1 MRAIGT
7 AIELTKSAIEKKI
20 SNGNITQE
28 KVDALSKE
36 LDMGITEY
44 VRFQELKSLAVAM
57 NWMTIEDGQQV
68 YTYLGNSVETFNKQE
83 IAVKVV
89 LTELFKVLLEKQM
102 KTKQFVP

>member
-102 KTKQFVP
+102 KTK